1 MSLRMSLHMAL
12 NAGRP
17 PGLTRRGVVVLLAAL
32 LAAALTFRLGLW
44 QLDRA
49 AQKIALQ
56 TALDERRL
64 LPPLPAAELA
74 SDAATAA
81 AQTHR
86 RIAIEGVWLPAKTV
100 FLDNRQMASRQGFY
114 VLTPLLLADGS
125 AVVVQRGWLPRDFID
140 RSQVSAP
147 PLPAGVARI
156 EGRIATAPARVYQLG
171 EAGSGPIRQNL
182 DLDAY
187 GRELGLR
194 LRPLSIQQLDAP
206 AASAANAA
214 RPPPAADGLLRD
226 WPLPASGV
234 ETHHGYAFQWF
245 ALCALISGLYVW
257 FQLIRP
263 RRSRQR

>member
-1 MSLRMSLHMAL
+1 MAGL
-12 NAGRP
+12 I
-17 PGLTRRGVVVLLAAL
+17 PGLTRRGAVVLLAAL
-32 LAAALTFRLGLW
+32 LGAVLTFRLGLW

-56 TALDERRL
+56 VALDQRRL

-74 SDAATAA
+74 ADAVNAA

-86 RIAIEGVWLPAKTV
+86 RIAVEGVWLPAKTV

-114 VLTPLLLADGS
+114 VLTPLQLADGS
-125 AVVVQRGWLPRDFID
+125 AVVVQRGWLPRNFLD
-140 RSQVSAP
+140 RNQVSAP
-147 PLPAGVARI
+147 PLPAGVVRV

-171 EAGSGPIRQNL
+171 AVGSGPIRQNL

-206 AASAANAA
+206 AASAAEGGAA
-214 RPPPAADGLLRD
+214 QSPPAADGLLRD
-226 WPLPASGV
+226 WPLPATGV
-234 ETHHGYAFQWF
+234 ETHYGYAFQWF

-263 RRSRQR
+263 RRSRQP